1 MLWKQ
6 QEWQKMKSM
15 NWQNHLVYFT
25 PSSRIDLLGI
35 AEQGG
40 RIGIIKKK

>member
-1 MLWKQ
+1 MIT
-6 QEWQKMKSM
+6 KSFGLL
-15 NWQNHLVYFT
+15 HT
-25 PSSRIDLLGI
+25 RSSRIDLLGI